1 MRMKLEANDRCRIR
15 KPQHC
20 PFLWNSLSCLRIYP
34 SLSLPSALLSIQE
47 AGGGTVQK
55 FSSKIK
61 KKKRQYLLFCVPA
74 LLKCAVESTT
84 FLPGSE
90 TRARARDGRAEDGHG
105 FLLAST
111 LLTCLSELLPPSFQP
126 GEQLEGKDFRGEAV
140 RGAAVNQPLLC
151 PLTLLLTCLRC
162 YI

>member
-1 MRMKLEANDRCRIR
+1 MKLEANDRCRIR

-20 PFLWNSLSCLRIYP
+20 PLLWNSLSCLR
-34 SLSLPSALLSIQE
+34 SLPSALLSIQE

-74 LLKCAVESTT
+74 LLKCAAESTT

-90 TRARARDGRAEDGHG
+90 TRARAREGRAEDGHG

-126 GEQLEGKDFRGEAV
+126 GEQLEGEDFRGEAAW
-140 RGAAVNQPLLC
+140 GGCQSTPPLSIDSSLN
-151 PLTLLLTCLRC
+151 LS
-162 YI
+162 